1 MFNKTKAVKKKISP
15 HLRITILLLF
25 FIIYLLERYYCS
37 KWPNTIYATYKIKKG
52 LINFHSYSE
61 YYEDIILYLLLFDI
75 KKGFY
80 IDVGAFDPIKVSVTK
95 LFYLKGWNGI
105 NIEPQPGKIELFK
118 KDRPNDIN
126 LQLAIGAKEGNVTF
140 YVKDQCSTYVKKY
153 SNHYENIINIKMDAM
168 SNICKRYVPKGT
180 EIDFCKIDVE
190 GGEKN
195 VLLRYDFIN
204 YRPKVFCIE
213 STIPLTTKPN
223 YILWEDI
230 LIKNNY
236 TFIYSKG
243 VNRYY
248 VDNLIPG
255 FSERKKYIK
264 KYRKIYFTRGRYIY
278 G

>member
-1 MFNKTKAVKKKISP
+1 MQHIKK
-15 HLRITILLLF
+15 
-25 FIIYLLERYYCS
+25 
-37 KWPNTIYATYKIKKG
+37 KIKKG

-153 SNHYENIINIKMDAM
+153 SNQYENIINIKMDTM

-180 EIDFCKIDVE
+180 KIDFCKIDVE

-195 VLLRYDFIN
+195 VLLGYDFIN

-255 FSERKKYIK
+255 FSERKKYKLIN
-264 KYRKIYFTRGRYIY
+264 FLF
-278 G
+278 